1 MARWLVKTEPETY
14 SYEML
19 EREGRTRWDL
29 VRNYT
34 ARNNLR
40 AMRVGEQAFVYHSV
54 GPKEIVGICEI
65 VREHYPDPKAAD
77 EGEPPDRWSA
87 VDVKPVRR
95 LVSAVTLEQ
104 MKAHP
109 VLQTM
114 ELIRQS
120 RLSVCPVSDEQW
132 AAVLA
137 LADSTAAPAGPKKAP
152 PTKQAPTKAAATKAA
167 ATKAAATK
175 AAATKQAATMQA
187 ATKQAATKQAATK
200 QAATTA
206 KGSR

>member
-14 SYEML
+14 SFATL
-19 EREGRTRWDL
+19 ERDGRTCWDL

-40 AMRVGEQAFVYHSV
+40 AMRTGEQAFVYHSV

-65 VREHYPDPKAAD
+65 VREHYPDPKAPD

-87 VDVKPVRR
+87 VDVKPVCR
-95 LVSAVTLEQ
+95 LATPVTLEQ
-104 MKAHP
+104 LKAHP
-109 VLQTM
+109 VLHKM

-120 RLSVCPVSDEQW
+120 RLSVCPVTDEQW

-137 LADSTAAPAGPKKAP
+137 LSDGGPSL
-152 PTKQAPTKAAATKAA
+152 APTAKKTTAQK
-167 ATKAAATK
+167 
-175 AAATKQAATMQA
+175 
-187 ATKQAATKQAATK
+187 
-200 QAATTA
+200 TTA
-206 KGSR
+206 KKTTAKKTTAKKTTAKTATKTVRA